1 MPGFST
7 ASQSQLLI
15 AGVGQQGFRVA
26 GYAKEAL
33 INGYSGV
40 YGYLGQ
46 YFTNAYEIN
55 SNGNVTTNQTGILS
69 PYGDFFATQP
79 GPVALVTMPDPDTGA
94 QGTTTVYCVSL
105 ALDANHDGNM
115 DLNFAGTDATSPVR
129 PYIFWVNNNYD
140 RWTPDEDDGTNYMDD
155 VQIAGCPA
163 TPNTPTPDCN
173 YSNILAN
180 GYAYRAIPCTR
191 DLEDYARLWV
201 CGVTTNLLAQ
211 LPTGSTVTVSWGDVG
226 NPNSGNPT
234 IDLFQAADPDGG
246 IGYLTNATISA
257 EQTNFLQARYVGR
270 LGPGTSIQLNS
281 SFWNNWAGNYF
292 IWCGVSNGMGGLT
305 LTIADANSN
314 VLAQT
319 TAYIQIE
326 DIKQMY
332 ERWTVGDNPNVAP
345 TNVAELASEGLPP
358 FTMPF
363 RYTQPSDPNTPY
375 ILLVHGWN
383 DPTWAKDRFAECAF
397 KRLYWQGYQ
406 GRFGEFRWP
415 TTYLNPTGNSIA
427 DDAILASIYDP
438 GEYNAWRSSDG
449 LLNKL
454 EDLNSQY
461 PGRVYLLAHSMG
473 NVVAGEALR
482 KAAQQGLGQLVNT
495 YVASQAAVPGHCYDS
510 TLSGSDLLGF
520 EGGLLGPT
528 TANIYNDWLT
538 TNSAAAGTVINFYN
552 TNDYALNSIHWQ
564 LDEELKPDSVI
575 GLNPPYGYNGSPGD
589 NPPLQDG
596 FYSTAII
603 SPFQNTLYLGNENTL
618 QDRYEITAFAAE
630 PRSLALGTTPDV
642 STIAGNIYLGRTTN
656 PRIWPSDPHNYTAHF
671 WHSAE
676 FRGDNAQMQGY
687 WSELLSSE
695 AFKLK

>member
-1 MPGFST
+1 
-7 ASQSQLLI
+7 
-15 AGVGQQGFRVA
+15 
-26 GYAKEAL
+26 
-33 INGYSGV
+33 
-40 YGYLGQ
+40 
-46 YFTNAYEIN
+46 
-55 SNGNVTTNQTGILS
+55 
-69 PYGDFFATQP
+69 
-79 GPVALVTMPDPDTGA
+79 
-94 QGTTTVYCVSL
+94 
-105 ALDANHDGNM
+105 
-115 DLNFAGTDATSPVR
+115 
-129 PYIFWVNNNYD
+129 
-140 RWTPDEDDGTNYMDD
+140 
-155 VQIAGCPA
+155 
-163 TPNTPTPDCN
+163 
-173 YSNILAN
+173 
-180 GYAYRAIPCTR
+180 
-191 DLEDYARLWV
+191 
-201 CGVTTNLLAQ
+201 
-211 LPTGSTVTVSWGDVG
+211 
-226 NPNSGNPT
+226 
-234 IDLFQAADPDGG
+234 
-246 IGYLTNATISA
+246 
-257 EQTNFLQARYVGR
+257 
-270 LGPGTSIQLNS
+270 
-281 SFWNNWAGNYF
+281 
-292 IWCGVSNGMGGLT
+292 
-305 LTIADANSN
+305 
-314 VLAQT
+314 
-319 TAYIQIE
+319 
-326 DIKQMY
+326 MY

-345 TNVAELASEGLPP
+345 GLNVHELAADRLAAVDVSPFQYPP
-358 FTMPF
+358 TV
-363 RYTQPSDPNTPY
+363 RTQTRR
-375 ILLVHGWN
+375 IFLHVHGC
-383 DPTWAKDRFAECAF
+383 DMKTWEKDRFAETEF